1 MTEVGMAID
10 MHQSDFAPTPSQG
23 MSHTDQQTAVTAQ
36 NQRTSRVQQ
45 GADAIAQPPGER
57 DHLILVAQPRGI
69 GCGVID
75 VAPRQDNA
83 NVLRT

>member
-1 MTEVGMAID
+1 
-10 MHQSDFAPTPSQG
+10 
-23 MSHTDQQTAVTAQ
+23 MSHTDQQTAVTAH
-36 NQRTSRVQQ
+36 NQRMARVQQ
-45 GADAIAQPPGER
+45 GADAIAKPPGER

-83 NVLRT
+83 SVLRT